1 MRMSEIKKL
10 ALRGLLPVLCALMLL
25 GPLTAVGRAVSTVT
39 AQLRPDVA
47 IVIDG
52 SQRVFYNAAGQQVH
66 PISYGGTT
74 YLPLR
79 AIGELMGKNVDW
91 NGETK
96 TASLGGVRTGG
107 VVAGTP
113 DTAAQKQDISV
124 VYPLLY
130 QGSTY
135 LPIRAIGQL
144 MGKSV
149 DWDSKTRTVTLSGSL
164 VTDADSFSGGT
175 GTAPSAPAGSIVSA
189 EDAKAA
195 ALAHAGLTAATF
207 TKQELEWE
215 DGRQVYDIE
224 FHTEDYSRYDYEI
237 DALTGAV
244 RSFSQER
251 SATSSG
257 GTGTVIGLDRA
268 REIALAQVPGA
279 AADSV
284 RQLELDQDDGRQI
297 YEVELVFQGWEY
309 ELELDAVTGAVIKFE
324 SEPAHQ

>member
-79 AIGELMGKNVDW
+79 AIG
-91 NGETK
+91 
-96 TASLGGVRTGG
+96 
-107 VVAGTP
+107 
-113 DTAAQKQDISV
+113 
-124 VYPLLY
+124 
-130 QGSTY
+130 
-135 LPIRAIGQL
+135 QL

-175 GTAPSAPAGSIVSA
+175 GTAPSAPAGGIVSA